1 MEERRLL
8 DDLRIDRSARLPE
21 HPGRR
26 RALLLAIAI
35 VLVGAAGWWMLAD
48 TGTPLVEVV
57 TVVEGTPGSAG
68 ASVLDASGYVVAR
81 RQATVASKITG
92 LLVEVAIDEGVT
104 VEAGQMLAR
113 LDDANARRALELAEA
128 RLVASRRAL
137 EEIEVRL
144 REAGLDLGRIRDL
157 VAEGV
162 ASRAALDTARA
173 ERDSQAARL
182 GAARAEVAVAERE
195 VAVRHQDLADTVIRA
210 PFNGVAI
217 SKDAQPGEI
226 VSPISAGGGFTRT
239 GIGTIV
245 DMRSLEIEVD
255 VNEAFIQRV
264 RPDQPVR
271 ATLQAYPDWQIPAH
285 VITTVPAA
293 DRQKATV
300 KVRIAF
306 DELGD
311 PRILPDMGIKVSFQ
325 ADADAATA
333 EPRTASRVPAQAV
346 RREGDAGV
354 VFVVQD
360 NRVERRAVAV
370 GTVEGT
376 SIEIRGGVRPGERLV
391 LEPPPTLAD
400 GDRVQVRE

>member
-333 EPRTASRVPAQAV
+333 EPRTALRVPAQAV